1 MTIKSK
7 ADPGRLLSPEEMKP
21 YLAGIEPSLEQTAPG
36 TLGRADTPE
45 MQAAREGI
53 ASDEH
58 GVPADLA
65 MQSRA
70 LLRHQRENWRML
82 AKGFESLETVQVRT
96 FDFDGFGIKVQF
108 NPGRIVSSSA
118 KVDKK
123 TIRERKCFLCQ
134 ANLPPEQKGVPYGD
148 YMVLGNPFPIFSEHF
163 TIPHLDHI
171 PQLIRD
177 AFGPMLDLSEAMGRY
192 YTLFYNGP
200 RCGASAPDHLHFQGG
215 ERGFMPIDVT
225 WEDMVA
231 RHGTWVSDDDR
242 LRIARVDDGL
252 RRYVVLESD
261 DKAKL
266 TQRFDQLHSAF
277 HEASRMAGSEAGED
291 EEPMLNILTTK
302 EAGRWRVVAFLRRKH
317 RPERFFAEDDEK
329 MVFSPAS
336 VDFGG
341 VCITPVERDFERI
354 TADDLRDM
362 FNEVSVTPEVL
373 DAVIKKL

>member
-1 MTIKSK
+1 MSEQSKS
-7 ADPGRLLSPEEMKP
+7 DPGRLLSPEEMKP
-21 YLAGIEPSLEQTAPG
+21 YLSGIEPSVEQTVPG
-36 TLGRADTPE
+36 SLGSVDTPE
-45 MQAAREGI
+45 TVAARLGI
-53 ASDEH
+53 GSDEH
-58 GVPADLA
+58 GIPADLA

-70 LLRHQRENWRML
+70 LLRHQRANWPML

-96 FDFDGFGIKVQF
+96 FDFDGFGMKVQF

-118 KVDKK
+118 KVDKES
-123 TIRERKCFLCQ
+123 IRERKCFLCQ

-148 YMVLGNPFPIFSEHF
+148 YMVLGNPFPIFGEHF
-163 TIPHLDHI
+163 TIPHIDHI
-171 PQLIRD
+171 PQLIRG
-177 AFGPMLDLSEAMGRY
+177 AFGAMLDLSEAMGRY

-231 RHGTWVSDDDR
+231 RHGTWVADDDR
-242 LRIARVDDGL
+242 LRVARVDDGL
-252 RRYVVLESD
+252 RRYVILESD
-261 DKAKL
+261 DKSKL
-266 TQRFDQLHSAF
+266 EQRFDQLYSAF
-277 HEASRMAGSEAGED
+277 GEASRMAGSEAGED

-317 RPERFFAEDDEK
+317 RPARFFAEGDEK

-354 TADDLRDM
+354 TAEDLRDM